1 MAMSGLTTTLKKQ
14 DRPIRT
20 LLWSHRSW
28 EIQRLLLASEQ
39 APDLQKENEESSDAY
54 DILGE
59 PANVIRKVIVDSNK
73 NSLWYYPKLDACK
86 DKLATILNQVILE
99 VLPRTVTKHPP
110 VNEIL
115 IKRLKCRREQELESL
130 KALQTPPGGLH
141 TDAFCGGLSIHAGYC
156 LLIFTVDW
164 NFPCQRVTKRAW
176 FCFPTWKIPTYF

>member
-1 MAMSGLTTTLKKQ
+1 MAMFGLTTTRKEP

-54 DILGE
+54 YILGE
-59 PANVIRKVIVDSNK
+59 AADVIKKVIVDSNK
-73 NSLWYYPKLDACK
+73 NSLWYYPKLDACT
-86 DKLATILNQVILE
+86 DKLATILSQVILE

-115 IKRLKCRREQELESL
+115 RKHLN
-130 KALQTPPGGLH
+130 
-141 TDAFCGGLSIHAGYC
+141 
-156 LLIFTVDW
+156 VDVSR
-164 NFPCQRVTKRAW
+164 N
-176 FCFPTWKIPTYF
+176 